1 MFDINSNQDYIVKV
15 IQSRNKTQ
23 YIIPI
28 YVKVYNNI
36 FSMLQLGD
44 MWDFNPSAFKVG
56 FGAVSSLFDKKSFP
70 TQYAFDVDIKASFNV
85 HDDTTGENVRYVVFE
100 SSDVDPEISE
110 FHNEIHQYYGM
121 LNDYIGNMVS
131 AYKKEMLRKIIEEDS
146 V

>member
-1 MFDINSNQDYIVKV
+1 MFDINANQDYIVKV

-28 YVKVYNNI
+28 YVKVYNDT

-44 MWDFNPSAFKVG
+44 MRDFNPSAFKVG

-85 HDDTTGENVRYVVFE
+85 HDEITGENTRYMVFE

-121 LNDYIGNMVS
+121 LNDYVRDMVS
-131 AYKKEMLRKIIEEDS
+131 VYKKEMLRKMIEEDS